1 MLKTRRPW
9 LLALSAVLFAS
20 PVFAGDDS
28 EAEDKKW
35 DIDHPPYPTFEQSID
50 TTTGTW
56 MSLDVSPDGRSIAFD
71 LLGDL
76 YTMPI
81 AGGGLVQRLE
91 GVHRG
96 GRSQQVDAVFGHA
109 QRERLVPN
117 EIPDDRHAG
126 GLLGGIDDVVG
137 RNGTDDRC
145 GRAGR

>member
-9 LLALSAVLFAS
+9 LLALTAVLFAS

-81 AGGGLVQRLE
+81 AGGEATRITSGLSWDMQPRFSPD
-91 GVHRG
+91 G
-96 GRSQQVDAVFGHA
+96 GT
-109 QRERLVPN
+109 
-117 EIPDDRHAG
+117 EISRADLAAFILDVAEQGTWVG
-126 GLLGGIDDVVG
+126 GTPTV
-137 RNGTDDRC
+137 
-145 GRAGR
+145 AY